1 MKTSFKTQG
10 TLVSLKTLDYQV
22 AVYPG
27 MFVLLNQKYYTV
39 RHAVLDLEKEE
50 ILVVVERSLTEPA

>member
-10 TLVSLKTLDYQV
+10 TLVTLKTLDYPV
-22 AVYPG
+22 TVYPG

-50 ILVVVERSLTEPA
+50 VLVVVERSSTEPA

>member
-1 MKTSFKTQG
+1 MKTSFKMQG
-10 TLVSLKTLDYQV
+10 TLISLKTLDYPV

-50 ILVVVERSLTEPA
+50 VLVVVDRSLTEPA